1 MGRITRREPGDVP
14 SEIAGIYDGFFK
26 VRGNVPNM
34 IKTFALRPKL
44 LQTMVAHFKAVME
57 GTTVSVLL
65 KEYLTLRVSTI
76 KECHY

>member
-1 MGRITRREPGDVP
+1 MGRLSRKEPGTVP
-14 SEIAGIYDGFFK
+14 PEIEGIYDGFFK

-34 IKTFALRPKL
+34 IKTFAHRPKVL
-44 LQTMVAHFKAVME
+44 KTMVAHFKAVME
-57 GTTVSVLL
+57 ETTVSVLL